1 MNVLP
6 FKASPVQNRQCYH
19 RSARTSGIDSKGTGE
34 ARVVKM
40 ATAYSQKSDR
50 DLVLACQKR
59 EPAAF
64 EELVKRHQRTV
75 YALLYQLAPDWHDT
89 SDLAQECFIRVWR
102 NINNLRNPGAF
113 RSWLTQIVTNLFYD
127 ELRKRPRRIPTIS
140 MDETLDGSDDV
151 TAEQATRDIADT
163 STLPDERILSHE
175 LSDAIREAMTKL
187 PEQFR
192 TAIVLREIEGLSYE
206 EIAILTKT
214 EMGTVKSRIARA
226 RTKLQELLQP
236 YLSGS
241 STEVTG

>member
-1 MNVLP
+1 
-6 FKASPVQNRQCYH
+6 
-19 RSARTSGIDSKGTGE
+19 
-34 ARVVKM
+34 M

-59 EPAAF
+59 DPAAF

-75 YALLYQLAPDWHDT
+75 YALLYQLAPDWTDT
-89 SDLAQECFIRVWR
+89 SDLAQEVFIRVWR
-102 NINNLRNPGAF
+102 SINNLRNPSSF

-127 ELRKRPRRIPTIS
+127 ELRRRPRRLPTVS
-140 MDETLDGSDDV
+140 MDEGLDDGDD
-151 TAEQATRDIADT
+151 EGPTRDIPDVSA
-163 STLPDERILSHE
+163 LPDETILNNE
-175 LSDAIREAMTKL
+175 LSEVIRDAMNKL

-192 TAIVLREIEGLSYE
+192 TAIVLRELEGLSYE

-236 YLSGS
+236 YLQRTS
-241 STEVTG
+241 SNEVSS